1 MKLTASSRKKI
12 ANKNFA
18 LGGRKFP
25 IEDKGHGEK
34 ALQLAPRSEAAGNIT
49 PSQVSEIKSEV
60 HAKYPSI
67 GKKKRIGDRMKGGR

>member
-25 IEDKGHGEK
+25 IQDVSHGREALED
-34 ALQLAPRSEAAGNIT
+34 APKSENAGNIT
-49 PSQVSEIKSEV
+49 PSQVSTIQSKV
-60 HAKYPSI
+60 HAKFPGI